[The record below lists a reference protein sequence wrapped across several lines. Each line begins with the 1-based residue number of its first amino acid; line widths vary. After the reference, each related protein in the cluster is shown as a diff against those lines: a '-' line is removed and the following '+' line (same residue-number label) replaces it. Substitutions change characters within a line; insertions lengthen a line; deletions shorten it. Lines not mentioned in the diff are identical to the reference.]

1 MKKIITLFITVA
13 LLALAS
19 VCLAAKPIVV
29 FGAMGVETH
38 HLMNKLEKPKFMKVA
53 NHNCAV
59 GKIDGYPV
67 VVMSTRMGMVNAS
80 SATTIAMEKFKPLY
94 ALSTG
99 TAGAHRD
106 QLRLNDIILC
116 DRMCNSNVYV
126 SEPRP
131 RGAGSNG
138 NDWSYEDSEICLN
151 NQWDRIRYLRS
162 DAKLMAIA
170 KNTPYSKGLL
180 VVGTSTSGDVWNRE
194 CDYIDYLH
202 KEMGTICED
211 MESYGVA
218 SVCLKYGIP
227 FLGVR
232 VICNNELVEQTANS
246 VRGGGMDWGEEDFY
260 FNASTHCQNFAYD
273 VIKKIIQEQRK
284 K

>member
-1 MKKIITLFITVA
+1 MKKIVTLFVAVA
-13 LLALAS
+13 LMALAS
-19 VCLAAKPIVV
+19 VCVAAKPIVV

-38 HLMNKLEKPKFMKVA
+38 HLMNMLEKPKFMKVV
-53 NHNCAV
+53 NHNCAI

-67 VVMSTRMGMVNAS
+67 VVMTTHMGMVNAS
-80 SATTIAMEKFKPLY
+80 SAATVAMEKFKPVY

-116 DRMCNSNVYV
+116 DKMCNSNVYV

-162 DAKLMAIA
+162 DAKLMDIA
-170 KNTPYSKGLL
+170 KRTPYDKGVL
-180 VVGTSTSGDVWNRE
+180 VVGTTTSGDVWNRE
-194 CDYIDYLH
+194 CDEIDWIRKNFNTH
-202 KEMGTICED
+202 CEEMETFAI
-211 MESYGVA
+211 A
-218 SVCLKYGIP
+218 SVCAKYGVP
-227 FLGVR
+227 MLGVR
-232 VICNNELVEQTANS
+232 IICNNELQAASEGNVLNA
-246 VRGGGMDWGEEDFY
+246 EDFY
-260 FNASTHCQNFAYD
+260 ITSAKNGQDYVYD
-273 VIKKIIQEQRK
+273 VIKGIVKSIRSK
-284 K
+284 

>member
-1 MKKIITLFITVA
+1 MKKTITLFITVA

-38 HLMNKLEKPKFMKVA
+38 HLMNKLEKPKFKKVA
-53 NHNCAV
+53 NHNCAI

-80 SATTIAMEKFKPLY
+80 SAATIAMEKFKPLY

-116 DRMCNSNVYV
+116 DKMCNSNMYV

-194 CDYIDYLH
+194 CDEIDFIRSNFNTH
-202 KEMGTICED
+202 CED
-211 MESYGVA
+211 METFAIA
-218 SVCLKYGIP
+218 SVCAKYGVP
-227 FLGVR
+227 MLGVR
-232 VICNNELVEQTANS
+232 IICNNELVDATVENVLGA
-246 VRGGGMDWGEEDFY
+246 EDFCVTSA
-260 FNASTHCQNFAYD
+260 NNCQDYVYD
-273 VIKKIIQEQRK
+273 VIKGIVKSIRSK
-284 K
+284 

>member
-1 MKKIITLFITVA
+1 MKKILALAFTI

-19 VCLAAKPIVV
+19 TCMAGAKPIVV
-29 FGAMGVETH
+29 LGAMNVEIAQ
-38 HLMNKLEKPKFMKVA
+38 LMNKLEKPKFATTFGHKYA
-53 NHNCAV
+53 T

-67 VVMSTRMGMVNAS
+67 VVLQTQMGLTNAT
-80 SATTIAMEKFKPLY
+80 SAATLVAERFKPLCV
-94 ALSTG
+94 LGIG
-99 TAGAHRD
+99 TAGAHVDNMKIYDIVLQEKICNTNCYDTEPRA
-106 QLRLNDIILC
+106 RGEGSNDEDWNYHDLEIFQNGQWIRTRYVPADAKMLALAQKVAYPYGK
-116 DRMCNSNVYV
+116 VYV
-126 SEPRP
+126 
-131 RGAGSNG
+131 GIG
-138 NDWSYEDSEICLN
+138 N
-151 NQWDRIRYLRS
+151 
-162 DAKLMAIA
+162 
-170 KNTPYSKGLL
+170 
-180 VVGTSTSGDVWNRE
+180 SGDVWNRE

-260 FNASTHCQNFAYD
+260 FNASTHCQNYAYD

>member
-1 MKKIITLFITVA
+1 MKKI
-13 LLALAS
+13 LALTCLLLMLLSAG
-19 VCLAAKPIVV
+19 CLAAKPIVV

-38 HLMNKLEKPKFMKVA
+38 HLMNKLEKPKFKKVA
-53 NHNCAV
+53 NHNCAF

-67 VVMSTRMGMVNAS
+67 VVMSTHMGMVNGAS
-80 SATTIAMEKFKPLY
+80 AATIAMEKFKPLY

-116 DRMCNSNVYV
+116 DRMCNSNMYV

-151 NQWDRIRYLRS
+151 GQWDRIRYLRS

-170 KNTPYSKGLL
+170 KNTPYTKGLL

-194 CDYIDYLH
+194 CDEIDFIRSNFDTH
-202 KEMGTICED
+202 CED
-211 MESYGVA
+211 METFAIA
-218 SVCLKYGIP
+218 SVCAKYGVP
-227 FLGVR
+227 MMGVR
-232 VICNNELVEQTANS
+232 IICNNELVEVTNGNVLGA
-246 VRGGGMDWGEEDFY
+246 EDFY
-260 FNASTHCQNFAYD
+260 TTSAKNEQEYVYD
-273 VIKKIIQEQRK
+273 VIKGIVKSIRGK
-284 K
+284 

>member
-1 MKKIITLFITVA
+1 MTVA

-38 HLMNKLEKPKFMKVA
+38 YLMNKLEKPKFMKVA
-53 NHNCAV
+53 NHNCAM

-67 VVMSTRMGMVNAS
+67 VVMSTHMGMVNAA
-80 SATTIAMEKFKPLY
+80 SAATIVMEKFKPLY

-151 NQWDRIRYLRS
+151 GQWDRIRYLRS
-162 DAKLMAIA
+162 DAKLMAVA
-170 KNTPYSKGLL
+170 KNTPYTKGLL
-180 VVGTSTSGDVWNRE
+180 VVGTTTSGDVWNRE
-194 CDYIDYLH
+194 CDEIDFIRSNFNTH
-202 KEMGTICED
+202 CED
-211 MESYGVA
+211 METFAIA
-218 SVCLKYGIP
+218 SVCAKYGVP
-227 FLGVR
+227 MLGVR
-232 VICNNELVEQTANS
+232 IICNNELVDVTTGNVLGA
-246 VRGGGMDWGEEDFY
+246 EDFY
-260 FNASTHCQNFAYD
+260 VTSAKNEQEYVYD
-273 VIKKIIQEQRK
+273 VIKGIVKSIRGK
-284 K
+284 